1 MRKMITILWTLTLGV
16 AVCSAEIRLPQI
28 FQSGMVLQR
37 GTDIPVWGQAA
48 PGETVTVSLNRKKC
62 TATADA
68 GGHWRVDL
76 PAMKAGGPYVLTVN
90 SQLSTPGSQL
100 TLDDVWIG
108 DVWLCSGQSNME
120 TTLERVSPQ
129 YPDELNDFMARMQW
143 AAEGHGNRN
152 PRVVVN
158 GKKGLT
164 PIVIH
169 AKAGK
174 VVRLDASRST
184 DPDGDALSFQWW
196 QQPEIGG
203 AQLSIQGADQK
214 AASIRILDDAQGKR
228 FHVVCEVHD
237 NGPFHLVAYRRVI
250 IIVK

>member
-1 MRKMITILWTLTLGV
+1 M
-16 AVCSAEIRLPQI
+16 
-28 FQSGMVLQR
+28 
-37 GTDIPVWGQAA
+37 
-48 PGETVTVSLNRKKC
+48 
-62 TATADA
+62 
-68 GGHWRVDL
+68 
-76 PAMKAGGPYVLTVN
+76 
-90 SQLSTPGSQL
+90 
-100 TLDDVWIG
+100 
-108 DVWLCSGQSNME
+108 
-120 TTLERVSPQ
+120 
-129 YPDELNDFMARMQW
+129 
-143 AAEGHGNRN
+143 
-152 PRVVVN
+152 
-158 GKKGLT
+158 

-214 AASIRILDDAQGKR
+214 AASIRIPDDAQGKR